1 MRRRAAQMDEAATG
15 RFDLSPPVGLLALG
29 GLVYAATIG
38 FFGLATPTV
47 GNVVAIWPP
56 EAITLAAMLQPLRR
70 HPYWALLA
78 GQIAAFAALFVITS
92 FSLQSLIEMIATD
105 TVGVAFSFLAIR
117 RLIGPGQLIHSKSL
131 PVFLLITGGASCC
144 VGIIEMA
151 FFHSLIRGV
160 SAVQLALT
168 FAASNAVGYAVLTP
182 LLLILT
188 GADFESQRGRHS
200 LAVKLAAI
208 AGYCVV
214 VVIVFLQTQYP
225 LLFLVP
231 ISLFA
236 LAYVVDI
243 AIVAVAILVTA
254 IIVIIQTSHG
264 HGPMNLFTGAPVE
277 RLLLL
282 QGFVAII
289 TTTILPA
296 AALLA
301 EHARLKNS
309 LIAALEGAE
318 AANRAKSE
326 FLATMSHELRT
337 PMNGIIGMN
346 GLLLDTL
353 LSEEQRGYAQT
364 VRDSGEALLAIVND
378 ILDISKLESGRF
390 ELESIA
396 FDLVETVEN
405 AAGLLAP
412 RAAEKGIEIGVF
424 LAPDVRGAF
433 HGDVN
438 RLRQILLNLLGNG
451 VKFTETGCVCVQV
464 RKVESDGNSDKDRIR
479 FEVHDTGIGMPADI
493 LDSLFQKFTQAD
505 SSITRRFGGTGL
517 GLAICKQ
524 LVLLMGG
531 DIAVTS
537 EVGVGST
544 FTFEIPL
551 QRAGAVP
558 DRAALPEELKGV
570 RALAVDD
577 IAMNRDI
584 LSRQLTDFGIE
595 TTACGD
601 GYEAL
606 AELARA
612 VSQDWPYDIV
622 FLDQMM
628 AGLSGEEVAVRIRDD
643 PAMGRLKLVVISS
656 AGMHRRDAAARR
668 VDAILDKPL
677 RQRELVNCLTRLLVN
692 PASAGPK
699 QEAEMPP
706 AAPSAAPPRGPASD
720 SLRILL
726 AEDNR
731 INQKFALALLGKAGH
746 DVDIA
751 ENGLEAID
759 AVNRADYDL
768 ILMDVQMPRMDG
780 MQAAKQIRA
789 LPSPKNLVPII
800 ALTAD
805 AMTGAKDVYL
815 AAGMDDY
822 ISKPIDVKILMDKLA
837 ALSRSPNPVDPL

>member
-1 MRRRAAQMDEAATG
+1 MDEGATKTVNVP
-15 RFDLSPPVGLLALG
+15 LPVALLTLG
-29 GLVYAATIG
+29 GLVYAATLG
-38 FFGLATPTV
+38 FFSLATPTV

-56 EAITLAAMLQPLRR
+56 EAITLAAMLQPMRR

-78 GQIAAFAALFVITS
+78 GQIAAFAALYFITS
-92 FSLQSLIEMIATD
+92 FSLASLIEMIATD
-105 TVGVAFSFLAIR
+105 TVGVTFSFLTIR

-144 VGIIEMA
+144 VGIVETA
-151 FFHSLIRGV
+151 LFHSLIHGV

-188 GADFESQRGRHS
+188 GADFESQHDRHS

-208 AGYCVV
+208 AGYCFV

-243 AIVAVAILVTA
+243 AIVAVAILATA
-254 IIVIIQTSHG
+254 IIMIIQTSHG
-264 HGPMNLFTGAPVE
+264 QGPMNLFTGPPVE

-309 LIAALEGAE
+309 LVMALAGAE
-318 AANRAKSE
+318 AANRAKSD

-346 GLLLDTL
+346 GLLLDTP
-353 LSEEQRGYAQT
+353 LSEEQRGYAAT

-378 ILDISKLESGRF
+378 ILDISKLEAGRF

-396 FDLVETVEN
+396 FDLVEAVEN

-424 LAPDVRGAF
+424 LAPDVRGTF
-433 HGDVN
+433 HGDAN

-464 RKVESDGNSDKDRIR
+464 RKVDRDGGPDEDRIR
-479 FEVHDTGIGMPADI
+479 FEVRDTGIGMPADI

-524 LVLLMGG
+524 LVQLMGG
-531 DIAVTS
+531 DITVSSA
-537 EVGVGST
+537 VGVGST
-544 FTFEIPL
+544 FAFEIPL
-551 QRAGAVP
+551 KRAGGIP
-558 DRAALPEELKGV
+558 DRAELPEQLKGV

-577 IAMNRDI
+577 IPMNLEI

-595 TTACGD
+595 TIGCKD

-612 VSQDWPYDIV
+612 AGRDQPYDIV

-628 AGLSGEEVAVRIRDD
+628 PGLSGDDVAERIRKD
-643 PAMGRLKLVVISS
+643 PATRHLKLVVISS
-656 AGMHRRDAAARR
+656 AGMHRRDAAARL
-668 VDAILDKPL
+668 VDAMLDKPL
-677 RQRELVNCLTRLLVN
+677 RQRDLVSCLTRLFANQAPV
-692 PASAGPK
+692 GPK
-699 QEAEMPP
+699 PKAEKALV
-706 AAPSAAPPRGPASD
+706 AAPAVPSREPAVGA
-720 SLRILL
+720 LRILL

-746 DVDIA
+746 KVDIA

-780 MQAAKQIRA
+780 IQAAKHIRA
-789 LPSPKNLVPII
+789 LPTPKCRVPII

-822 ISKPIDVKILMDKLA
+822 ISKPIDVKILMAKLA
-837 ALSRSPNPVDPL
+837 ALPRSPGAVDPLQSGLAIR